1 MDEPQQ
7 KIYPMPLFIAGKD
20 PVYVGRVRQDISTEK
35 GLSFWCVADQIK
47 KGAALNA
54 LQIAEWIIRNRK

>member
-1 MDEPQQ
+1 
-7 KIYPMPLFIAGKD
+7 
-20 PVYVGRVRQDISTEK
+20 VRQDISTEK